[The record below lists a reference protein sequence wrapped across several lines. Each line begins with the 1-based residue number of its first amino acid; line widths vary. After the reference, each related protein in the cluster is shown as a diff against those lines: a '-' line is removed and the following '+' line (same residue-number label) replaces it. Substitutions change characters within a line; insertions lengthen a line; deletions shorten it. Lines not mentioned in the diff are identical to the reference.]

1 MGIPIPDTGSVTE
14 DTDVVGGLL
23 VASGDIDYFLG
34 DDTGDWTAVT
44 DDTSLGFGS
53 SFSMDED
60 GNWDFSVDNDDPSI
74 QALNSGESLEFEYTV
89 TSVNGTSTVTITVF
103 GVDDPPCFVRG
114 TLIDTPSGTRPIEDL
129 RAGDEVLTADDGP
142 NRIKWIGSKRAGNGE
157 SPLKD
162 SLAPIT
168 IQPNALGPGVP
179 SRPLTVSPLHRVL
192 WRGPEAQLLF
202 GEREVLCA
210 AQTLVNDS
218 TFVRTNATQVEYFHI
233 MLEHHSL
240 IMAEGCESE
249 SLYPGREGLYRF
261 GEVAQEE
268 IFTLFPDLRSLPAS
282 YGQSARRILRK
293 FECQALLAA

>member
-1 MGIPIPDTGSVTE
+1 M
-14 DTDVVGGLL
+14 
-23 VASGDIDYFLG
+23 
-34 DDTGDWTAVT
+34 
-44 DDTSLGFGS
+44 
-53 SFSMDED
+53 
-60 GNWDFSVDNDDPSI
+60 
-74 QALNSGESLEFEYTV
+74 
-89 TSVNGTSTVTITVF
+89 
-103 GVDDPPCFVRG
+103 
-114 TLIDTPSGTRPIEDL
+114 
-129 RAGDEVLTADDGP
+129 
-142 NRIKWIGSKRAGNGE
+142 
-157 SPLKD
+157 
-162 SLAPIT
+162 
-168 IQPNALGPGVP
+168 
-179 SRPLTVSPLHRVL
+179 
-192 WRGPEAQLLF
+192 F

-218 TFVRTNATQVEYFHI
+218 TFVRTKATQVEYFHI